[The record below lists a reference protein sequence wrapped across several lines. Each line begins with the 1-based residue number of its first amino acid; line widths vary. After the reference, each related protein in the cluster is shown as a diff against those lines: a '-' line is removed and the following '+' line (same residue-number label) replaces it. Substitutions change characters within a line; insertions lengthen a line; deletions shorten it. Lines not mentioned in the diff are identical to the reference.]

1 MGLFAVDAV
10 DSVDAAAVDASTP
23 VDFGLKSA
31 VDDAVVVAVEG
42 AVSGA
47 VSGADGTEVEGIG
60 DDDSREHAASV
71 SNAKENAAPERD
83 AAK

>member
-1 MGLFAVDAV
+1 MPYMSAGGVGVFAVDAV

-31 VDDAVVVAVEG
+31 VDDAVVVAVD
-42 AVSGA
+42 
-47 VSGADGTEVEGIG
+47 GADGTEVEGIG
-60 DDDSREHAASV
+60 DDDSREHPASV

>member
-1 MGLFAVDAV
+1 MSAGGVGLFAVGA
-10 DSVDAAAVDASTP
+10 VDAAAVDASTP
-23 VDFGLKSA
+23 VDFGLESA
-31 VDDAVVVAVEG
+31 VDDAVVVAV
-42 AVSGA
+42 AVA

-71 SNAKENAAPERD
+71 SNAKENAAPETD

>member
-1 MGLFAVDAV
+1 MFAV
-10 DSVDAAAVDASTP
+10 
-23 VDFGLKSA
+23 GA
-31 VDDAVVVAVEG
+31 VDDAVDVAVD
-42 AVSGA
+42 
-47 VSGADGTEVEGIG
+47 GADGTEVEGIG

>member
-1 MGLFAVDAV
+1 MSAGGVGLLAVDAV
-10 DSVDAAAVDASTP
+10 GAATVDASTS
-23 VDFGLKSA
+23 VDFGLESA
-31 VDDAVVVAVEG
+31 VDVAV
-42 AVSGA
+42 AVA
-47 VSGADGTEVEGIG
+47 VACAVACADGTGAEGIGG

>member
-1 MGLFAVDAV
+1 MFAVDAV

-23 VDFGLKSA
+23 VDFGLESA
-31 VDDAVVVAVEG
+31 VDDAVDVAD
-42 AVSGA
+42 AVADAVA

>member
-1 MGLFAVDAV
+1 MSAGGVGLFAVDAV
-10 DSVDAAAVDASTP
+10 DDAVD
-23 VDFGLKSA
+23 VA
-31 VDDAVVVAVEG
+31 VDG

-60 DDDSREHAASV
+60 DDDSREHPASV